1 VETIVNLLSQI
12 DWAQF
17 GGWGLIVAGI
27 LGLFR
32 KQVAAAVPFVKGLV
46 SSGDEDFADLK
57 AVKQLEARAERR
69 GCKKLKDAVVGVQSC
84 FFSKGAT
91 PKTEA

>member
-1 VETIVNLLSQI
+1 VDTILSILNQI

-32 KQVAAAVPFVKGLV
+32 KQVAAALPMVKGLLP
-46 SSGDEDFADLK
+46 SGDEDFADLK

-69 GCKKLKDAVVGVQSC
+69 GCKKLKDAVVGVQTC
-84 FFSKGAT
+84 FFNKAE
-91 PKTEA
+91 PVKVEA